1 MILDYRRSRAAG
13 GTFFFTVNLN
23 DRSSTLLVDHI
34 GALRQA
40 IRQVKAQHPFD
51 ILAMVVLPD
60 HLHALWCLPEG
71 DWNHPLRW
79 SLIKA
84 GFSRQLPPLETV
96 NLSRRLKRERGVWQ
110 RRYWEHQIRDE
121 QDLQRHL
128 DYIHFNPVKHGHAR
142 SAVEWPY
149 SSIHRYV
156 RAGVLP
162 AEWAGQRDEEWA
174 VGER

>member
-1 MILDYRRSRAAG
+1 MDYRRSRAAG
-13 GTFFFTVNLN
+13 GIFFFTLNLN
-23 DRSSTLLVDHI
+23 DRSATLLVDHI
-34 GALRQA
+34 GSLRQA
-40 IRQVKAQHPFD
+40 VREVKVRHPFD

-60 HLHALWCLPEG
+60 HLHALWRLPDDDG
-71 DWNHPLRW
+71 DYPLRW

-84 GFSRQLPPLETV
+84 GFSRQLPPFETV

-110 RRYWEHQIRDE
+110 RRYWEHRIRDE
-121 QDLQRHL
+121 QDLQRHF
-128 DYIHFNPVKHGHAR
+128 DYIHFNPVKHGHAPR
-142 SAVEWPY
+142 AVEWPY

-162 AEWAGQRDEEWA
+162 ADWVGQRDEDWA

>member
-1 MILDYRRSRAAG
+1 MLDYRRSRAAG

-23 DRSSTLLVDHI
+23 DRTATLLVDHI

-40 IRQVKAQHPFD
+40 IRQVKARHPFD

-60 HLHALWCLPEG
+60 HLHALWRLPEDDG
-71 DWNHPLRW
+71 NYPLRW
-79 SLIKA
+79 NLIKA
-84 GFSRQLPPLETV
+84 GFSHQLPPLETV
-96 NLSRRLKRERGVWQ
+96 QLSRRLKRERGVWQ

-149 SSIHRYV
+149 SSIHRFI
-156 RAGVLP
+156 RAGILP
-162 AEWAGQRDEEWA
+162 ADWTGQGDEEWA

>member
-1 MILDYRRSRAAG
+1 MEYRRSRATG

-23 DRSSTLLVDHI
+23 DRSATLLVDHI
-34 GALRQA
+34 DSLRAA
-40 IRQVKAQHPFD
+40 IGQVKARHPFD

-60 HLHALWCLPEG
+60 HLHALWRLPEYDG
-71 DWNHPLRW
+71 DYPLRW
-79 SLIKA
+79 GLIKA
-84 GFSRQLPPLETV
+84 AFSRRLPPLETV
-96 NLSRRLKRERGVWQ
+96 QLSRRLKRERGVWQ

-121 QDLQRHL
+121 QDLQRHR

-149 SSIHRYV
+149 SSIHQHIRT
-156 RAGVLP
+156 GVLP
-162 AEWAGQRDEEWA
+162 VDWAGQADEEWA

>member
-1 MILDYRRSRAAG
+1 MHYRRSRAAG
-13 GTFFFTVNLN
+13 GIFFFTVNLN

-34 GALRQA
+34 GPLRGA
-40 IRQVKAQHPFD
+40 IRQVKARHPFD

-60 HLHALWCLPEG
+60 HLHALWRLPE
-71 DWNHPLRW
+71 DDRDYPLRW
-79 SLIKA
+79 NLIKA
-84 GFSRQLPPLETV
+84 DFSRQLPPLETV

-128 DYIHFNPVKHGHAR
+128 DYIHCNPVKHGHAR

-162 AEWAGQRDEEWA
+162 ADWAGQGDEEWA